1 VHERDVAVADSAT
14 PGDMVNVDMGTYAE
28 QVTIGISLTLTGAG
42 AGHTK
47 IQAPATL
54 PPLGDVVQI
63 KGSGVSVEMSAL
75 TVAGLGPS
83 ASGQG
88 SINDGIHVMN
98 GAQGILH
105 DLAVVDIRDNP
116 LTGAQNGRAI
126 RVGDTDPPNAA
137 TAVIHDCTIL
147 NYQKN
152 GIDVRDAASTLDARA
167 LFTEGAKL
175 VAAGHD
181 PMSLKRGVDGPSRR
195 SSRS

>member
-1 VHERDVAVADSAT
+1 MPSSARWLVLLTGLLVLGVGSAHAQMCGTRSVAKTGNEMGGANNCLTTPCLTIQHAVDEVAAGPC

-75 TVAGLGPS
+75 TVAGPGPS

-116 LTGAQNGRAI
+116 LTGPRTAAPSAWATRTH
-126 RVGDTDPPNAA
+126 RTPRPPSFT
-137 TAVIHDCTIL
+137 TA
-147 NYQKN
+147 
-152 GIDVRDAASTLDARA
+152 
-167 LFTEGAKL
+167 
-175 VAAGHD
+175 
-181 PMSLKRGVDGPSRR
+181 R
-195 SSRS
+195 S